1 MTQTQRSRTLS
12 HLAALESES
21 IHIIREVVAEM
32 QRPCLLFSGG
42 KDSAVLLHLAA
53 AAFAPLSW
61 LNGLSALP
69 TPGDLVED
77 VSLVGPDGGREG
89 LAGAVDGDRG

>member
-1 MTQTQRSRTLS
+1 MDAI
-12 HLAALESES
+12 LAELAGRKSAL
-21 IHIIREVVAEM
+21 H
-32 QRPCLLFSGG
+32 
-42 KDSAVLLHLAA
+42 
-53 AAFAPLSW
+53 LSW